1 KLYKTAEGW
10 KIVDFKLAEKR
21 DEMLL
26 RHRFQMEFYLYLLK
40 NTLDPV
46 SATLLYLKGGDT
58 ETVTLENT
66 RDFEIRLESHVIHQ
80 TGQI

>member
-1 KLYKTAEGW
+1 
-10 KIVDFKLAEKR
+10 
-21 DEMLL
+21 
-26 RHRFQMEFYLYLLK
+26 MEFYLYLLK

-66 RDFEIRLESHVIHQ
+66 RDFEIRLEMRVDPSNR
-80 TGQI
+80 TNLKKNF